1 MPAEYSPETVTLR
14 DGTTVTIRAI
24 RPDDP
29 PRLQALFGRLSAES
43 IYLRFLEQRR
53 SLSDREAERLAAVD
67 YHQQMA
73 IVATREDELL
83 GEELV
88 IGVAR
93 YAAIDSPTR
102 DSAEAAIVVEDAYQ
116 GRGLG
121 KLLADRL
128 AAYARA
134 RGIHTFVAEVSVD
147 NARMM
152 SFIRRA
158 GLPVKS
164 KLDTGVWQL
173 KVKLE
178 SQTD

>member
-53 SLSDREAERLAAVD
+53 SLSDREAERLVTVD

-93 YAAIDSPTR
+93 YAAIDSPAR
-102 DSAEAAIVVEDAYQ
+102 DSAEAAIVVEDRYQ
-116 GRGLG
+116 NLGLG
-121 KLLADRL
+121 TLLLDRL
-128 AAYARA
+128 LAYARA
-134 RGIHTFVAEVSVD
+134 QGIAAFLADINPD
-147 NARMM
+147 NERMLH
-152 SFIRRA
+152 FIRRS
-158 GLPVKS
+158 GLPASS
-164 KLDTGVWQL
+164 KLAEGA
-173 KVKLE
+173 LE
-178 SQTD
+178 IRIGIN

>member
-29 PRLQALFGRLSAES
+29 PRLQALFLRLSAES

-53 SLSDREAERLAAVD
+53 SISDREAERLATVD
-67 YHQQMA
+67 YDRQMA
-73 IVATREDELL
+73 IVATRQDAPH
-83 GEELV
+83 GEEYI

-93 YAAIDSPTR
+93 YAAIDSPTH

-116 GRGLG
+116 GKGLG

-128 AAYARA
+128 VTYARA

-152 SFIRRA
+152 NFIR
-158 GLPVKS
+158 
-164 KLDTGVWQL
+164 
-173 KVKLE
+173 
-178 SQTD
+178 